1 MLENVDIG
9 TQSVDAYRT
18 SAGDDAVEVLRALA
32 EPLRGARVL
41 HVSATPYGGG
51 VAEMLRSEVPLLRDL
66 GLDAHWKLIRGD
78 GAFFSVTKAL
88 HNGLQGSPHNLTT
101 EQQEHYLTQSARNA
115 DALDD
120 DSYDII
126 VIHDPQPLALPELHG
141 RDQARWIWRCHID
154 TSEPNPQVWAFL
166 RPFLA
171 GYDAAVFTAG
181 GFVPPDFPLGRIEII
196 PPAIDPESPKNLEI
210 DHQLASRVL
219 DWIGV
224 DTSRPFVTQI
234 SRFDPWK
241 DPLGVIDAYRL
252 ARREM
257 PDLQLVLAGSM
268 ALDDPE
274 GWDMY
279 RTIHDETREES
290 HIHVFTNLTGV
301 GNIEVNALQRLAAV
315 VIQKSLREGF
325 GLVVSEALW
334 KQTPVVASR
343 AGGIPLQLRDGAGG
357 YLVDS
362 VPECAARVIE
372 LLGNADQRREVAGR
386 GRALIR
392 DRFLLTRLVADSLRL
407 YTSILGSQPAPTV
420 TTSAAI
426 ADEPRDPVCGVHV
439 DPRTDRQLVLGDVTH
454 HFCSRA
460 CEDEF
465 ASHPDRYLRAVPRPT
480 RTRRRIPH
488 VGRSAH
494 RARDFGP

>member
-1 MLENVDIG
+1 MLQSVDIG

-18 SAGDDAVEVLRALA
+18 SAGDDVVEELRTLA
-32 EPLRGARVL
+32 EPLRRARVL

-51 VAEMLRSEVPLLRDL
+51 VAEMLRSEIPLLRDL

-78 GAFFSVTKAL
+78 NAFFSVTKAL
-88 HNGLQGSPHNLTT
+88 HNGLQGSPNSLTT
-101 EQQEHYLTQSARNA
+101 EQQERYLTQSARNA
-115 DALDD
+115 EALDD
-120 DSYDII
+120 DHYDVI

-141 RDQARWIWRCHID
+141 RDEARWIWRCHID

-171 GYDAAVFTAG
+171 GYDAAVFTVG
-181 GFVPPDFPLGRIEII
+181 GFVPPDFPLDRIEII
-196 PPAIDPESPKNLEI
+196 PPAIDPESPKNIEI
-210 DHQLASRVL
+210 DHQLAIRVL

-252 ARREM
+252 ARREV
-257 PDLQLVLAGSM
+257 PNLQLVLAGSM

-279 RTIHDETREES
+279 EQIHDATRDEADV
-290 HIHVFTNLTGV
+290 HVFTNLTGV

-362 VPECAARVIE
+362 VPECAARVVE
-372 LLGNADQRREVAGR
+372 LLGDADQRLEVAGR

-407 YTSILGSQPAPTV
+407 YTSILGSQPAPT
-420 TTSAAI
+420 TTTTAAI

-454 HFCSRA
+454 YFCSRA

-465 ASHPDRYLRAVPRPT
+465 ASNPERFLRAVPRLPW
-480 RTRRRIPH
+480 TRRWVPRP
-488 VGRSAH
+488 GRSAH

>member
-1 MLENVDIG
+1 MLQSVDIG
-9 TQSVDAYRT
+9 TQSVDAYRA
-18 SAGDDAVEVLRALA
+18 SAGDDAVEVLRTLA

-51 VAEMLRSEVPLLRDL
+51 VAEMLRSEVPMLRDL

-78 GAFFSVTKAL
+78 NAFFSVTKAL
-88 HNGLQGSPHNLTT
+88 HNGLQGSPHSLTT
-101 EQQEHYLTQSARNA
+101 EQQEHYLTQSALNA
-115 DALDD
+115 EALGDD
-120 DSYDII
+120 DYDIV

-141 RDQARWIWRCHID
+141 RDAARWIWRCHID

-171 GYDAAVFTAG
+171 GYDAAVFTVG

-196 PPAIDPESPKNLEI
+196 PPAIDPESPKNIEI
-210 DHQLASRVL
+210 DHQLATRVL

-252 ARREM
+252 ARREV

-279 RTIHDETREES
+279 HMIHDETRDDPDV
-290 HIHVFTNLTGV
+290 HVFTNLTGV

-362 VPECAARVIE
+362 VPECAARVVE
-372 LLGNADQRREVAGR
+372 LLGDADRRRNVAGR
-386 GRALIR
+386 GRDLVR

-407 YTSILGSQPAPTV
+407 YTSILGSQPAPT
-420 TTSAAI
+420 TTTTAAI
-426 ADEPRDPVCGVHV
+426 ADEPRDPVCGVQV

-465 ASHPDRYLRAVPRPT
+465 ASNPDRFLRAVPRPSWT
-480 RTRRRIPH
+480 RHRIPLL
-488 VGRSAH
+488 GRNAH
-494 RARDFGP
+494 RGRDFGP